1 MNESETADLLRKL
14 VESSNAQV
22 ELLTAISAK
31 LDDLNL
37 GIATVA
43 DGVMH

>member
-1 MNESETADLLRKL
+1 MNESETSDLLQLL
-14 VESSNAQV
+14 VEGSELQV

-43 DGVMH
+43 DGVMQ